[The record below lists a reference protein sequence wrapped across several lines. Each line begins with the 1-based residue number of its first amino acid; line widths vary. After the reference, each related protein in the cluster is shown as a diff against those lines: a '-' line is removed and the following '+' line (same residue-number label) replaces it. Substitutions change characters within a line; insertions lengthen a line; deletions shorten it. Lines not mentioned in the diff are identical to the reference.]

1 MKRMTRMSMS
11 MKLRSGI
18 LRCACV
24 LLASARARLYRAWVM
39 IGNNDEIL

>member
-1 MKRMTRMSMS
+1 MGMRMSMRW
-11 MKLRSGI
+11 LRSGI

-24 LLASARARLYRAWVM
+24 LLASARARLYRVWVM